1 MYDTLYI
8 SPKYFLHMPI
18 NKLQPDIQ
26 IIDKIN
32 TQIYQICKV
41 FTEKHKLRLDK
52 ISSSPY
58 EINLNLQIYKEAFP
72 FTPPLLKV
80 STFKTKT
87 N

>member
-8 SPKYFLHMPI
+8 SPNYFLHMPI

-41 FTEKHKLRLDK
+41 FIEKHKARVFFTANQDILAN
-52 ISSSPY
+52 SSRF
-58 EINLNLQIYKEAFP
+58 LHAQIIG
-72 FTPPLLKV
+72 
-80 STFKTKT
+80 
-87 N
+87 